1 MTKKRGLGRGLSAL
15 LESPGTDI
23 TSNATGPDRNLRT
36 AGSIA
41 NIPLDSIE
49 ENPFQ
54 PRATFDK
61 TALLEL
67 STSIQELGLIQ
78 PITVRKLGNDRYQLI
93 SGERRFRAS
102 KLAGIKELP
111 AYIRVANDQAM
122 LEMALVENIQR
133 QELDAIE
140 IAISYQ
146 RLLEECNLT
155 QERLSERVGKDRSSI
170 SNYIRLLK
178 LPAEIQ
184 MAIREG
190 RLSMGHARALV
201 SLDDPKKQLETFN
214 KIVSSQ
220 LSVRQVEEIARS
232 ENRSSKGGN
241 EKLNLS
247 LEDQELRD
255 ALAEKLGTEI
265 ALRVGRKGKG
275 KLEINF
281 RNREE
286 LARVRSLLG
295 I

>member
-23 TSNATGPDRNLRT
+23 TSSISEQDRSPRT

-41 NIPLDSIE
+41 NIPLDNIE

-61 TALLEL
+61 TALIEL
-67 STSIQELGLIQ
+67 SISIKELGLIQ
-78 PITVRKLGNDRYQLI
+78 PITVRKMGYDKYQLI

-102 KLAGIKELP
+102 KLAGLTELP

-133 QELDAIE
+133 QDLDAVE

-146 RLLEECNLT
+146 RLLDECDLT
-155 QERLSERVGKDRSSI
+155 QEKLSERVGKDRSTI

-178 LPAEIQ
+178 LPAVIQ

-201 SLDDPKKQLETFN
+201 SLDDPEKQTEVFN
-214 KIVSSQ
+214 KIVESQ
-220 LSVRQVEEIARS
+220 LSVRQVEEITR
-232 ENRSSKGGN
+232 SKGYSTKGKN
-241 EKLNLS
+241 SPNTLS
-247 LEDQELRD
+247 FKEQSLRD
-255 ALAEKLGTEI
+255 AIADRLGADIEM
-265 ALRVGRKGKG
+265 RVGRKGKG
-275 KLEINF
+275 KIEIRFNSK
-281 RNREE
+281 EE
-286 LARVRSLLG
+286 LERISDLLG

>member
-23 TSNATGPDRNLRT
+23 TSSISGQDRGPRT

-41 NIPLDSIE
+41 NIPLENIE

-54 PRATFDK
+54 PRATFNK
-61 TALLEL
+61 IALIEL
-67 STSIQELGLIQ
+67 SNSIKELGLIQ
-78 PITVRKLGNDRYQLI
+78 PITVRKLGYDKYQLI

-133 QELDAIE
+133 QDLDAME

-146 RLLEECNLT
+146 RLLDECDLT
-155 QERLSERVGKDRSSI
+155 QEKLSERVGKDRSTI
-170 SNYIRLLK
+170 ANYIRLLK
-178 LPAEIQ
+178 LPAVIQ

-201 SLDDPKKQLETFN
+201 SLDDPEKQIETFN
-214 KIVSSQ
+214 KIVESQ
-220 LSVRQVEEIARS
+220 LSVRQVEEITRS
-232 ENRSSKGGN
+232 EGRSLKIGN
-241 EKLNLS
+241 APNILS
-247 LEDQELRD
+247 IEDQRLRD
-255 ALAEKLGTEI
+255 AIAEKLGADI
-265 ALRVGRKGKG
+265 AMRVGRKGKG
-275 KLEINF
+275 KIEIRF
-281 RNREE
+281 STKEE
-286 LARVRSLLG
+286 LKRISDLLG
-295 I
+295 V

>member
-1 MTKKRGLGRGLSAL
+1 M